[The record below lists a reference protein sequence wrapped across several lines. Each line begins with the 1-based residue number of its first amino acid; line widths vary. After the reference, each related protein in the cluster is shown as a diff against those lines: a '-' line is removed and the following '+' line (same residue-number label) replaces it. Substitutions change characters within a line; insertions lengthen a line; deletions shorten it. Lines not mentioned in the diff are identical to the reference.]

1 LRTLSAKKWAA
12 IKKQKTSGSQKATKV
27 AKKAAPVK
35 AAPAVAMPE
44 AQKAEAPS

>member
-1 LRTLSAKKWAA
+1 MLSAKSGAA
-12 IKKQKTSGSQKATKV
+12 IKKQKTSGSPKATKKV